1 MACKKA
7 LVKIGLPEPPGTG
20 VFGWIGA
27 DFFLPAPKISKMGYN
42 GNLTK
47 TKLKKKIIPVT
58 PTPCLTPRTFLPVSV
73 KFLVAVTSAYLH
85 KAIGS
90 AQLILWNDE
99 GGYGPEGGGE
109 EAVGEAQRRDSN
121 IGGQPYQRLEPL
133 LNVQDIFSVYHL
145 LRQ

>member
-1 MACKKA
+1 M
-7 LVKIGLPEPPGTG
+7 
-20 VFGWIGA
+20 
-27 DFFLPAPKISKMGYN
+27 
-42 GNLTK
+42 
-47 TKLKKKIIPVT
+47 
-58 PTPCLTPRTFLPVSV
+58 
-73 KFLVAVTSAYLH
+73 TSAYLH

-121 IGGQPYQRLEPL
+121 IGGQPNQRLEPL

-145 LRQ
+145 LRQWKIIFFRAVDPDPHSYSHLGHGGKKWKIMPEKMQANW